1 MKKFSIFLAIILGIS
16 MFAVTSCG
24 SSEPA
29 EKESGESQYVEFE
42 EYGWH
47 SWEEIEAKRKEM
59 EAKKAKNK

>member
-29 EKESGESQYVEFE
+29 EKEFEKAVEEVAEDLEKAAE
-42 EYGWH
+42 EAIN
-47 SWEEIEAKRKEM
+47 SL
-59 EAKKAKNK
+59 